1 MNSDKSVTINCIF
14 SIDSLIQ
21 LLYYKIKKE
30 GKTMKNEKVFINE
43 LGLDVL
49 ELVEALTVDSD
60 RIVAEAI
67 EELKTLKDS
76 KTE

>member
-1 MNSDKSVTINCIF
+1 
-14 SIDSLIQ
+14 
-21 LLYYKIKKE
+21 
-30 GKTMKNEKVFINE
+30 MKNEKVFINE

-60 RIVAEAI
+60 VIVAEAI
-67 EELKTLKDS
+67 KELKTLKDS